1 MDKECFLTSARQAR
15 RRRQLRLARAVRLAL
30 FATLPVLVATGIVWE
45 MHASS
50 LQARLFAAS
59 AGRTD
64 WTMADGADPDIWLPR
79 SGPYDI
85 RLGYSRMK
93 DMLPQLLA
101 SGYTITAQARQSDG
115 FRELTAHGFYPIY
128 REKSQAG
135 LTLLDQRE
143 QTLHE
148 RRYPERQYAAFA
160 DIPPL
165 LVAALLYIENRDLL
179 DDDAPRRNPA
189 VDWGRLGQAATGQAL
204 RALNADAARAGGST
218 LATQIEK
225 FRHSPGGR
233 TRHADDKWRQM
244 VSASLR
250 AYQDGQDTQAAR
262 RRIVLDFLNSV
273 PLGGQ
278 PGIGEVN
285 GLGDGLHA
293 WYGRDFAE
301 ANRLLQDAAAHPEQR
316 ARAFK
321 EALSLIVAQRRPS
334 DLLGHNPARLADL
347 VDSHIRLLA
356 RDGVIDEDLREWAL
370 AVQVAPRKHASD
382 GERIAFAQK
391 KAVNDARVHLGELLG
406 ESDFH
411 TLDRLDLDARSTLDG
426 AVQAAVTGYLGRLAD
441 ADYLRCAGFLAPRLL
456 ARGDPAAVHYSFTL
470 YERAG
475 LGNLLRVQAD
485 NLDQP
490 LDINAGTRLDLGS
503 SAKLRTLVSYLNVV
517 ADLHRRYAGLDDA
530 GLARLR
536 PHPGDRLT
544 RWAIDH
550 LARDKER
557 ALAPMLAAAL
567 ERRYSADPG
576 ETFFTGGGAHRFEN
590 FKREDDAKNPSVAEA
605 LEQSVNLSFVRIM
618 RDVVHYHAYEAEDA
632 PAKALRD
639 GDAAARRAFLERF
652 ADREGQAYLLRF
664 WQKYRG
670 QSPEERRRLLAESAG
685 DSPSRLAAAWFG
697 SGGDADYD
705 AFAAFLRERL
715 GARAGDDAA
724 RRRLFA
730 GYAGKPFSLAD
741 WAYLARLHPLELWLA
756 DHLRRQP
763 GASWDEVLAAS
774 AGERVAASEWLFRSR
789 FRHAQ
794 DVRLAIVVEVAAFE
808 RIADEWRRL
817 GYPFEQL
824 APSLATAIGS
834 SADRPAALAE
844 LTGILLNDGVRRPV
858 VRISELRFAAAT
870 PFETRLLLA
879 PADGERVLPA
889 EVAAAARQAMLRVV
903 DSGTAR
909 RLRGA
914 YRDDAGVPLAT
925 GGKTGTGDHRYHIVD
940 GNGERV
946 SSRVMN
952 RAATFAFFI
961 GERFYGVATAYVPGA
976 AAAGYEFTSALPVQ
990 IVREIEPLLRP
1001 LLTGAA
1007 AEPPA
1012 CLQATTRAH

>member
-1 MDKECFLTSARQAR
+1 MDRECFLTSPRQAR
-15 RRRQLRLARAVRLAL
+15 RRRRFRWLHAAL
-30 FATLPVLVATGIVWE
+30 TVTLPALAVAGIIWE
-45 MHASS
+45 MHDSAM
-50 LQARLFAAS
+50 QARVFSAM
-59 AGRTD
+59 AGRAA
-64 WTMADGADPDIWLPR
+64 WTLADGADAGIWLPR

-93 DMLPQLLA
+93 DMLPQLVA
-101 SGYTITAQARQSDG
+101 DGYTITEQARQSDG

-135 LTLLDQRE
+135 LALFDQRDE
-143 QTLHE
+143 TLHL
-148 RRYPERQYAAFA
+148 RRYPERQYADFD

-165 LVAALLYIENRDLL
+165 LVDALLYVENRGLL
-179 DDDAPRRNPA
+179 DDDAPTRNPA
-189 VDWGRLGQAATGQAL
+189 IDWGRLGQAAAGQAL
-204 RALNADAARAGGST
+204 RALSADAARAGGST

-233 TRHADDKWRQM
+233 TRDADDKWRQM

-250 AYQDGQDTQAAR
+250 AYQDGEDTLAAR

-273 PLGGQ
+273 PLGGM
-278 PGIGEVN
+278 PAYGEVN
-285 GLGDGLHA
+285 GLGDGLWA
-293 WYGRDFAE
+293 WYGRDFAD
-301 ANRLLQDAAAHPEQR
+301 ANRLLKDAAADPERR

-321 EALSLIVAQRRPS
+321 EALSLIIAQRRPS
-334 DLLGHNPARLADL
+334 DLLGANPARLAAL
-347 VDSHIRLLA
+347 ADSHIRLLA
-356 RDGVIDEDLREWAL
+356 RDGVIDENLREWAL
-370 AVQVAPRKHASD
+370 AVQVAPQRRGGD
-382 GERIAFAQK
+382 GERIAFAQR

-406 ESDFH
+406 ESDLH

-426 AVQAAVTGYLGRLAD
+426 AAQAAVTGYLAQLAD
-441 ADYLRCAGFLAPRLL
+441 PDYLRCAGFLAPRLL
-456 ARGDPAAVHYSFTL
+456 ARGEPAAVHYSFSL

-503 SAKLRTLVSYLNVV
+503 SAKLRTLVSYLAVI
-517 ADLHRRYAGLDDA
+517 ADLHRRYAGLGPA
-530 GLARLR
+530 ALARVR
-536 PHPGDRLT
+536 AAPGDRLS
-544 RWAIDH
+544 RWALDY
-550 LARDKER
+550 LANAKER
-557 ALAPMLAAAL
+557 GLTPMLEAALA
-567 ERRYSADPG
+567 RRYSANPH

-605 LEQSVNLSFVRIM
+605 LEQSINLSFVRVM
-618 RDVVHYHAYEAEDA
+618 RDVVHYHAYEAVDA
-632 PAKALRD
+632 PARGLRD
-639 GDAAARRAFLERF
+639 GDEAARHAFLERF

-664 WQKYRG
+664 WHKYRD
-670 QSPEERRRLLAESAG
+670 QAPDERRRLLAESAG
-685 DSPSRLAAAWFG
+685 DKPSRLAAAYFG
-697 SGGDADYD
+697 SGGAPADFGD
-705 AFAAFLRERL
+705 FADFVRGRL
-715 GARAGDDAA
+715 GPRAGDDAA
-724 RRRLFA
+724 LRRLH
-730 GYAGKPFSLAD
+730 GTYAGKSFALAD
-741 WAYLARLHPLELWLA
+741 WGYLARLHPLELWLA
-756 DHLRRQP
+756 GHLQRHP
-763 GASWDEVLAAS
+763 EASWDELLAAS
-774 AGERVAASEWLFRSR
+774 TGERSAAASWLFKSR
-789 FRHAQ
+789 YRHAQ
-794 DVRLAIVVEVAAFE
+794 DLRLAIIVEVAAFE
-808 RIADEWRRL
+808 RLAAEWRRL

-844 LTGILLNDGVRRPV
+844 LAGILLNDGVRRPV

-903 DSGTAR
+903 DNGTAR

-914 YRDDAGVPLAT
+914 YRDVEGTPLAV

-940 GNGERV
+940 SSGQSV

-952 RAATFAFFI
+952 RAATFAFFL

-976 AAAGYEFTSALPVQ
+976 AAADYEFTSALPVQ
-990 IVREIEPLLRP
+990 IVREVEPLLRP
-1001 LLTGAA
+1001 LLTGAPA
-1007 AEPPA
+1007 AAPA
-1012 CLQATTRAH
+1012 CLQATARAR